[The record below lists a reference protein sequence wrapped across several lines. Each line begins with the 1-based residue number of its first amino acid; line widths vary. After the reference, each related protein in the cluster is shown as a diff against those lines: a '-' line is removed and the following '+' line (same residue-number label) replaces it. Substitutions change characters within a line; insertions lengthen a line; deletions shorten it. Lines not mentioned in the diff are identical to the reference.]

1 MDKTPGSLP
10 PNLVVFKIHFDRSKI
25 FQLIEMPPSARWFT
39 EFNRGYFPVNSHL
52 KRTIEENEIK
62 IKYKKLKNLI
72 VVRVKEG
79 EREREEKKKTILFGG
94 FDVSFSSLFVSNH

>member
-1 MDKTPGSLP
+1 
-10 PNLVVFKIHFDRSKI
+10 
-25 FQLIEMPPSARWFT
+25 MPPSARWFT

-79 EREREEKKKTILFGG
+79 EREKKK
-94 FDVSFSSLFVSNH
+94 